1 MSTNTLFSLSNPAI
15 RHLAWLCS
23 SPQLLQ
29 CPLSFTPQRYLPN
42 DYVATLLNWD
52 AHPQNAPALLGEPP
66 QKRMGHYVERLYRVL
81 LENLLGWDI
90 LLQNQQ
96 IHSDGRTIGEL
107 DFVVYNRHLQR
118 IEHHEIAIKFYLG
131 HTQWFGPNAHD
142 RLDLKTRS
150 LLDQQ
155 SQRSQTPEARE
166 LLAAHS
172 IRGPLVAQIFM
183 PGYLFHPS
191 ACSSLRPQ
199 PSSLANSADP
209 IQPNPQ
215 ADVPAYVPAD
225 HLRGN
230 WVYAHNLRPEDCNA
244 WVVLRKPHWIGP
256 WQQNNPPCPQ
266 QAADMLKQIQQDQ
279 SPCLFAQLK
288 YHEASGQWREE
299 QRWFVMPQS
308 WPGALP

>member
-42 DYVATLLNWD
+42 DYLATLLNWD

-66 QKRMGHYVERLYRVL
+66 QKRLGHYVERLYRVL

-107 DFVVYNRHLQR
+107 DFVVYNRHRQR

-166 LLAAHS
+166 LLAGHQHQRALGCADFHARVS
-172 IRGPLVAQIFM
+172 VPPLSLFVITPTA
-183 PGYLFHPS
+183 LFHSPT
-191 ACSSLRPQ
+191 APNRSS
-199 PSSLANSADP
+199 P
-209 IQPNPQ
+209 IHKQK
-215 ADVPAYVPAD
+215 Y
-225 HLRGN
+225 
-230 WVYAHNLRPEDCNA
+230 
-244 WVVLRKPHWIGP
+244 
-256 WQQNNPPCPQ
+256 PP
-266 QAADMLKQIQQDQ
+266 M
-279 SPCLFAQLK
+279 CLLTT
-288 YHEASGQWREE
+288 
-299 QRWFVMPQS
+299 
-308 WPGALP
+308 